1 MNSMEGE
8 DELFW
13 RWRRRE
19 SSSQEKVHGSDGDAG
34 GWARIGRWL
43 ATTMV
48 RGRGA
53 GDGVEGDAGESS
65 MSPGVVTTLGSR
77 RRSAPSAAGAGGWS
91 AAPVARSRR
100 LE

>member
-1 MNSMEGE
+1 MNSMVGE
-8 DELFW
+8 EVWW

-19 SSSQEKVHGSDGDAG
+19 SSSQEKVQGSDGDS
-34 GWARIGRWL
+34 GRWDRMGSWF

-53 GDGVEGDAGESS
+53 GDGVDGDAGESS
-65 MSPGVVTTLGSR
+65 MSPDVVTTRGRR
-77 RRSAPSAAGAGGWS
+77 RRSAPRAAAGGAWS